1 MIIRI
6 VKLQFQKDKLDD
18 FLFIFNQTK
27 TKVSNFE
34 GCLGMQLVQDLANPA
49 VFFTYSHWESEQALS
64 NYRQSDVFKIIW
76 KNIKPWFEKPAEA
89 YSTVIYFN
97 DFSNEKK

>member
-6 VKLQFQKDKLDD
+6 VKLQFHKEKLDD

-27 TKVSNFE
+27 RKISAFE
-34 GCLGMQLVQDLANPA
+34 GCMGMQLVQDLSNPS
-49 VFFTYSHWESEQALS
+49 VFFTYSRWESEEALS

-76 KNIKPWFEKPAEA
+76 KSIKPWFEKPAEA
-89 YSTVIYFN
+89 CSTVIYF
-97 DFSNEKK
+97 DGFSNGKK